1 MDGASSSD
9 WMLMLGRQVRL
20 RTPGGEELALDPLAQ
35 LIAARLVLDGPQ
47 PRESLARR
55 LWPETDTARARGNL
69 RQRLLRLK
77 TQAGRTWIDGG
88 DTLVLAADLRVQRLA
103 DEPLLPELPEP
114 ADDELAAWLHG
125 ARQTWQQPRREAL
138 ERALAE
144 AEAEARLDDALARA
158 TECVAL
164 DPTAEQP
171 RRALARVH
179 YLRQDR
185 ARALVELDALDELL
199 RRQHGA
205 PPSPATQALRRQVL
219 AQTGAPAPEVLAKT
233 ASELPVSLLR
243 PPRLVG
249 RDAEQAQLRQALD
262 GGAACLLLGE
272 AGLGKSRLIDDVLLG
287 RAGAA
292 GVKAQSGDAAVPF
305 ATLARLL
312 RRLLADHA
320 EAAPAHALQV
330 LSPLL
335 PGVATA
341 ASALLSP
348 GPAVAV
354 LAPEGPRLAL
364 LETLRTLWQRLGL
377 RVVAVDD
384 LHFADD
390 ASLELLQALIG
401 DERLAGV
408 CWLLAQR
415 PAEPG
420 GASARVDALLNG
432 LAETARLQRLRLQP
446 LDEPGV
452 AALVGSLGLG
462 LDAEAWA
469 PRLHRHTGGNPLF
482 VLETL
487 KQLQRA
493 DVAGGR
499 LPASASVEA
508 LIERRLQRLGA
519 PALALARLAALAGA
533 DFDLPLAEAVAGRG
547 LLDLADAWNELV
559 LAQVLREDGS
569 FAHDLVLDAV
579 RRGVPSPVARELHRR
594 IAGRLAACGAAPA
607 RLAEHWERAGAS
619 AEAGRAWR
627 AAAQAAAAAGRHREE
642 AVFCG
647 RAAEAF
653 GRCSDHA
660 ARFDALC
667 AEVDACV
674 RADLG
679 EESLARAAAL
689 AGLAADD
696 AERLRALR
704 LHVDM
709 LANRGQAAQALQQAQ
724 PAFALLE
731 RLPESA
737 LTLAERIRLSACA
750 IGCHMHLMQH
760 DEGGAA
766 LDRLLG
772 QVASSGFTPAPAE
785 RQLLANAQANVAWI
799 SGRLREAVRHYERAA
814 DEAEALGRSAD
825 AAVCWGNIATSWARL
840 GFSGHATEAAERS
853 LRLHRIGDP
862 GTGLVQQ
869 AAINL
874 ARARRD
880 QGRFAEALALYED
893 AVAAFGA
900 SRSGVWRLVAELGLA
915 TTWSRLGQFARALA
929 LLHTDDGEAP
939 AFLRSQRRLARG
951 DLLLLMGGEGRPW
964 LDEAWAVLREIPP
977 YAPGSAV
984 AWLQGQP
991 PAEVWAEA
999 GRIAAEAHA
1008 ADLGGVALTARVRQA
1023 EAALAL
1029 GREADAESAAAA
1041 ALALLAEGRHPEGT
1055 SLPMVWWVGARAAQ
1069 AAGLHHE
1076 AARRAAAGAHWLR
1089 DAALP
1094 HVAPPFIESFLTRH
1108 PVHRAL
1114 LALQQALQGGA
1125 AAP

>member
-1 MDGASSSD
+1 MNPPAPAA
-9 WMLMLGRQVRL
+9 WTLRLGRRAWLQ
-20 RTPGGEELALDPLAQ
+20 PPAGAAIELDAMAQ
-35 LIAARLVLDGPQ
+35 LVAARLVLDGPQ
-47 PRESLARR
+47 PREALARR
-55 LWPETDTARARGNL
+55 LWPGADASRARGNL

-77 TQAGRTWIDGG
+77 TQAGRAWIDGA
-88 DTLVLAADLRVQRLA
+88 DTLALAADVQVQRLA
-103 DEPLLPELPEP
+103 DEPLLPELPDPE
-114 ADDELAAWLHG
+114 DDVLAAWLHG
-125 ARQTWQQPRREAL
+125 ARRSWQQPRREAL
-138 ERALAE
+138 ERALDE
-144 AEAEARLDDALARA
+144 AEAAGRLDEALARA
-158 TECVAL
+158 TEAVAL

-185 ARALVELDALDELL
+185 ARALAELDALEALL
-199 RRQHGA
+199 RRQHDA
-205 PPSPATQALRRQVL
+205 EPSPATEALRRLVL
-219 AQTGAPAPEVLAKT
+219 AAPAPALART
-233 ASELPVSLLR
+233 RAAAELPAALLR

-249 RDAEQAQLRQALD
+249 RDAERRQLHEALD
-262 GGAACLLLGE
+262 HGAACLLLGE
-272 AGLGKSRLIDDVLLG
+272 AGLGKTRLIDDALQG

-292 GVKAQSGDAAVPF
+292 GVKAQSGDAAVPY

-312 RRLLADHA
+312 RRLLAEHA
-320 EAAPAHALQV
+320 EAAAPSTLRALA
-330 LSPLL
+330 PLL
-335 PGVATA
+335 PDAPQPPGTA
-341 ASALLSP
+341 RSP
-348 GPAVAV
+348 TPLPLPPDG
-354 LAPEGPRLAL
+354 LRLML
-364 LETLRTLWQRLGL
+364 LETLRALWQRLGL

-384 LHFADD
+384 LHFADE

-408 CWLLAQR
+408 GWLLAQR

-420 GASARVDALLNG
+420 GASARVDALLDG
-432 LAETARLQRLRLQP
+432 LADAARLQRLRLQP
-446 LDEPGV
+446 LGEAGV
-452 AALVGSLGLG
+452 AELLVSLDLG
-462 LDAEAWA
+462 LDAAAWA

-508 LIERRLQRLGA
+508 LIDRRLQRLAA
-519 PALALARLAALAGA
+519 PALALARLAALAGP
-533 DFDLPLAEAVAGRG
+533 DFELPLAEAVAGRS
-547 LLDLADAWNELV
+547 LLELADAWNELV

-579 RRGVPSPVARELHRR
+579 KRGVPAPVARELHAR
-594 IAGRLAACGAAPA
+594 IAAWLAARAAAPA

-619 AEAGRAWR
+619 AEAGAAWR
-627 AAAQAAAAAGRHREE
+627 SAARAAAAAGRHREE
-642 AVFCG
+642 AAFEA
-647 RAAEAF
+647 RAAEAY
-653 GRCSDHA
+653 GRCGDAA
-660 ARFDALC
+660 ARFEALC
-667 AEVDACV
+667 AEVDAWV

-679 EESLARAAAL
+679 EESLARAVAL
-689 AGLAADD
+689 AALAADD
-696 AERLRALR
+696 AQRLRALR

-709 LANRGQAAQALQQAQ
+709 LANRGQAAQALEQAR
-724 PAFALLE
+724 PALALLE

-737 LTLAERIRLSACA
+737 FTLAERIRLSASA

-760 DEGGAA
+760 DEGSAA

-772 QVASSGFTPAPAE
+772 QVATSAFTPAPAE

-825 AAVCWGNIATSWARL
+825 AAVCWSNIATSWARL
-840 GFSGHATEAAERS
+840 GFNEHAAEAAERS
-853 LRLHRIGDP
+853 LRLHRVGDP
-862 GTGLVQQ
+862 GKGLLQQ

-900 SRSGVWRLVAELGLA
+900 SRSAVWRLVAELGLA
-915 TTWSRLGQFARALA
+915 TTWARLGQFARALA
-929 LLHTDDGEAP
+929 LLHTEDGEAP
-939 AFLRSQRRLARG
+939 PFLRSQRRLARG
-951 DLLLLMGGEGRPW
+951 DLLMLMGSDGRPW

-977 YAPGSAV
+977 YAPGSAL

-991 PAEVWAEA
+991 PDLMLAEA
-999 GRIAAEAHA
+999 GRIAVEAHA

-1029 GREADAESAAAA
+1029 GRTAEAESAASA

-1089 DAALP
+1089 DVALP
-1094 HVAPPFIESFLTRH
+1094 QVAPPFIESFLTRH
-1108 PVHRAL
+1108 PVNRAL
-1114 LALQQALQGGA
+1114 LALEQALPAGA
-1125 AAP
+1125 HDV